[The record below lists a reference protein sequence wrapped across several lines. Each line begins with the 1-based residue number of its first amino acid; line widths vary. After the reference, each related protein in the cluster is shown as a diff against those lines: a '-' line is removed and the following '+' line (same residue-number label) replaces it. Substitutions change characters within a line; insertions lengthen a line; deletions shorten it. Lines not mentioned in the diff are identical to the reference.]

1 MDPFDELLLKVYR
14 AARELP
20 VGEFQDATLGL
31 LRERLRFNSAVWAQ
45 GQNLPK
51 GVAVHSAHLYNEPL
65 EMILDWQRINDRDL
79 VVERVTRNA
88 GQAQNINVRALYPGR
103 EHRVMRRF
111 SDRYGHQNFL
121 IIGLL
126 LDYVRVGRC
135 WLSLYRPDASDQYGH
150 AEVRLLDA
158 LAPHLFEALWIN
170 RTIGFRE
177 HGQEADLDLSDTA
190 AIARTDGV
198 LSYCGRGFLELVR
211 RHWPCWQGLKLPDA
225 FLDSLPGA
233 GKHAITRGHLV
244 VAVKAAGDLLFLRA
258 EERSPLRALTPR
270 ELTAATLYAEGK
282 SHKEIARDM
291 GISPATVRNFLQHTY
306 MKLHV
311 GDKGELASLL
321 VREVGHS
328 AFAPSHFAVVL
339 PNIEARLD
347 RDAKDR

>member
-198 LSYCGRGFLELVR
+198 GLLRAGF
-211 RHWPCWQGLKLPDA
+211 
-225 FLDSLPGA
+225 PGA
-233 GKHAITRGHLV
+233 GPAPLAMLAGAQAPGCLPGQPARRG
-244 VAVKAAGDLLFLRA
+244 K
-258 EERSPLRALTPR
+258 
-270 ELTAATLYAEGK
+270 
-282 SHKEIARDM
+282 ARDHE
-291 GISPATVRNFLQHTY
+291 R
-306 MKLHV
+306 
-311 GDKGELASLL
+311 
-321 VREVGHS
+321 
-328 AFAPSHFAVVL
+328 PS
-339 PNIEARLD
+339 RGC
-347 RDAKDR
+347 RQGSR